1 LAVPANSYPGFNNNN
16 NDNDNRKLEDYTDF
30 AIDLTQYALKYIG
43 CSNIRTWSDD
53 LAAEDNNDSVL
64 QMDKFVV
71 LRLCPRD
78 SCSNYNQYGCLEKF
92 GDYLLP
98 MEIYLQTMAETFFTQ
113 YQEYCETCYECMTGG
128 NNNDDGGNY
137 QNYNNNNNY
146 NNGGNYNNNGRN
158 YNNNYDNYNNY
169 NNEGNY
175 YNNNG
180 NRRLNDDAYYPYDD
194 GYFAADDAAGA
205 ANDDYD
211 QAQDCEYY
219 SICALYKDTCQEYT
233 NLGFELEDYF
243 ECAEFNI
250 GNSKGY
256 MGPHCASDG
265 KTISMGIFNDDSC
278 NDYSADIS
286 EVSSYMAYNQNDLE
300 AYYSPNCISC
310 LASDGYTLEG
320 ANDDDQ
326 YNIITDICG
335 ALYGE
340 SAKCNK
346 YMGNDGDYA
355 SSNQEEQED
364 TVCNFIEN
372 LLTKS
377 YNEYGEI
384 ILQEI
389 GWKTYIPTP
398 TTIRKMQKWQKYLL
412 TFSILGSLCMYLYA
426 LYLYRAIQR
435 RKRTWYPR
443 GRKGYSTGYPGDP
456 VSISGRLHSGI
467 IQGRS
472 HSSGNFDMKHGGV
485 LS

>member
-1 LAVPANSYPGFNNNN
+1 MRDFSALLLTILFALRAGSFCRASKNEASVRNEFVRAMDRALGQKKNEETFSKRLGQLAVPANSYPGFN

-146 NNGGNYNNNGRN
+146 NNGGNYYNNGGN

-169 NNEGNY
+169 NNGGNY

-310 LASDGYTLEG
+310 LASVSLPFSDTTSLGLIEF
-320 ANDDDQ
+320 N
-326 YNIITDICG
+326 C
-335 ALYGE
+335 
-340 SAKCNK
+340 S
-346 YMGNDGDYA
+346 
-355 SSNQEEQED
+355 EQ
-364 TVCNFIEN
+364 F
-372 LLTKS
+372 
-377 YNEYGEI
+377 
-384 ILQEI
+384 
-389 GWKTYIPTP
+389 
-398 TTIRKMQKWQKYLL
+398 
-412 TFSILGSLCMYLYA
+412 FSMEC
-426 LYLYRAIQR
+426 
-435 RKRTWYPR
+435 
-443 GRKGYSTGYPGDP
+443 
-456 VSISGRLHSGI
+456 
-467 IQGRS
+467 
-472 HSSGNFDMKHGGV
+472 
-485 LS
+485 